1 MRPVTKHGLTGMQFK
16 RKSKGRENKD
26 YNYYHNTIKRK
37 LKELTIEIKNMQLEI
52 SKIEGRS
59 KTYYALDKK
68 LSTLST
74 DVRELEGQLADYNLA
89 FDK

>member
-1 MRPVTKHGLTGMQFK
+1 MRPVTKHGLTGMNFK
-16 RKSKGRENKD
+16 RKVKGRENKD

-74 DVRELEGQLADYNLA
+74 DVRELEG
-89 FDK
+89 

>member
-1 MRPVTKHGLTGMQFK
+1 MQFK
-16 RKSKGRENKD
+16 RKTKGRENKD
-26 YNYYHNTIKRK
+26 YNYYHNTVKRK

-52 SKIEGRS
+52 SKIETRS